1 MQILYQS
8 PSESP
13 SVVVLGIG
21 NTLMC
26 DDGVGIHVIHELQ
39 RGEEGRSTPR
49 ANIQFLDGGTLGY
62 LLIDRVSDA
71 DGLIIVDSANLG
83 AAPGTVRVIDG
94 DEVDHYLAD
103 NPSSSVHEVGLI
115 DLLQMMT
122 LNREA
127 PRLRALVG
135 VQPESMGWG
144 TEMTPAVR
152 ASVPAASA
160 AVTKI
165 LEGWIGRVEPCPS

>member
-1 MQILYQS
+1 MQISYRS
-8 PSESP
+8 PSKSP
-13 SVVVLGIG
+13 NVIVLGIG

-39 RGEEGRSTPR
+39 RGEKGRPTPR
-49 ANIQFLDGGTLGY
+49 ENIQFLDGGTLGY

-94 DEVDHYLAD
+94 DEVDRYLAD

-115 DLLQMMT
+115 DLLQMLT

-144 TEMTPAVR
+144 TEMTPAVS

-165 LEGWIGRVEPCPS
+165 LEGWIGRVESCPS